1 MPKSTLEALASGI
14 PIVTSDAIGCRDS
27 VIPNKTG
34 LICKTGSYKSLA
46 SKIEKLITNPK
57 LRKKFS
63 INAKKYAKNNISI
76 NNVTKNI
83 FKVYSSLLND

>member
-1 MPKSTLEALASGI
+1 MQ
-14 PIVTSDAIGCRDS
+14 
-27 VIPNKTG
+27 N
-34 LICKTGSYKSLA
+34 GSYKSLA

>member
-14 PIVTSDAIGCRDS
+14 PIVTSDAIGCRKT

-46 SKIEKLITNPK
+46 SKIEKLIIDSK

-63 INAKKYAKNNISI
+63 LNAKKYAKNNISI

-83 FKVYSSLLND
+83 FEVYNDVLND

>member
-14 PIVTSDAIGCRDS
+14 PIVTSDAGCRIQLYQIKLDLY
-27 VIPNKTG
+27 VN
-34 LICKTGSYKSLA
+34 GSYKSLA

-57 LRKKFS
+57 LRKNFLLMQ
-63 INAKKYAKNNISI
+63 KNMLKIILI

-83 FKVYSSLLND
+83 FKVYSSFKYYRD